1 MSSVPI
7 SLGFPPIA
15 DARARVL
22 LLGTLPGRKSLEM
35 QQYYAQPHN
44 AFWRIMGRLFGAE
57 QSLPYAARLKRLR
70 AARIAVWDVLAAGE
84 REGSLDSSIV
94 PSSIVVNDFAA
105 FFSGHPR
112 IELVC
117 FNGNTAAA
125 LFRRKVLPTLAP
137 ESAEL
142 PSRVLPS
149 TSPAYASL
157 RFEQKLERWSAVLA
171 AEAAPPRAA
180 RRRA

>member
-1 MSSVPI
+1 MSSVPL
-7 SLGFPPIA
+7 SQGFPPIA

-22 LLGTLPGRKSLEM
+22 VLGTLPGRKSLEM

-44 AFWRIMGRLFGAE
+44 AFWRIMGQLCGAE
-57 QSLPYAARLKRLR
+57 QSLPYAARLERLR
-70 AARIAVWDVLAAGE
+70 RARIAVWDVLAAGE
-84 REGSLDSSIV
+84 REGSLDSAIV

-105 FFSGHPR
+105 FFARHPR
-112 IELVC
+112 IALVC

-137 ESAEL
+137 EPAAL
-142 PSRVLPS
+142 PTHVLPS

-157 RFEQKLERWSAVLA
+157 RFEQKLERWSTVLA
-171 AEAAPPRAA
+171 AEAAQPRAT
-180 RRRA
+180 RLRA